1 MKLMEP
7 EQKQPLAIKQ
17 RIQSFEPYTDTSM
30 TLSSELWMSLDI
42 AAFLKEIQLGF
53 KMKAALFIGWVAF
66 AGVVLGKAQDL
77 QWIHWR

>member
-1 MKLMEP
+1 
-7 EQKQPLAIKQ
+7 
-17 RIQSFEPYTDTSM
+17 M
-30 TLSSELWMSLDI
+30 TLSSELWMSVDI

-53 KMKAALFIGWVAF
+53 KMKAASFIGWVAF